1 MPTPS
6 SFGSGLGRISPGPV
20 AFQEVT
26 RDFGEV
32 RAVDQLSLTLEP
44 GEFVT
49 LLGPSGCGKTTSLRL
64 LAGFETPSSGRI
76 LLNGQEVQDWSPQR
90 RGFGMV
96 FQSYALFPHLD
107 VFENVAFGLR
117 TRGVTGPTL
126 RTQVEGALARV
137 DLAGYGTRAVQA
149 LSGGQQ
155 QRVALARALAIEPP
169 LLLLDEPLSNLDQA
183 LRFRTR
189 VELRALV
196 RELGITALFVTHDQE
211 EAFDLSDRIAVMRSG
226 HLLQVG
232 PPQAL
237 YLEPVDPFV
246 AGFMGR
252 VNTLKVRLEEGGVR
266 LPTGA
271 LWRLPELKRHRISA
285 NDREAQ
291 LLFRPESLRVRAP
304 MEAPEPGA
312 PEAPLRGQVV
322 DVRFRGVQT
331 VYLVKVEGLDD
342 PVEVVGPARGPRP
355 GEAVVLD
362 PVDWTRIHL
371 FSLDA

>member
-1 MPTPS
+1 MPEIQTPFKPS
-6 SFGSGLGRISPGPV
+6 NRPAPV
-20 AFQEVT
+20 TLDGVV
-26 RDFGEV
+26 RDFDGV
-32 RAVDQLSLTLEP
+32 RAVDHLSFTLAP

-49 LLGPSGCGKTTSLRL
+49 LLGPSGCGKTTSLRM
-64 LAGFETPSSGRI
+64 LAGFETPDQGRI
-76 LLNGQEVQDWSPQR
+76 LLGDVEIQNWSPQH

-117 TRGVTGPTL
+117 TRGISGPSL
-126 RTQVEGALARV
+126 RDAVLAALDRV
-137 DLAGYGTRAVQA
+137 DLTGYDKRPVQA

-189 VELRALV
+189 MELRRLV

-211 EAFDLSDRIAVMRSG
+211 EAFDLSDRIAVMRDG
-226 HLLQVG
+226 RLLQMG
-232 PPQAL
+232 PPDAL

-252 VNTLKVRLEEGGVR
+252 VNSFRVVLESGGLR

-271 LWRLPELKRHRISA
+271 RWPLPSRVPPLGPGRDA
-285 NDREAQ
+285 
-291 LLFRPESLRVRAP
+291 LLVVRPEALRFTQADEGSADATTLLQGLVT
-304 MEAPEPGA
+304 
-312 PEAPLRGQVV
+312 
-322 DVRFRGVQT
+322 DVRFRGAQT
-331 VYLVKVEGLDD
+331 LYLVTVAALDA
-342 PVEVVGPARGPRP
+342 PLEVLGPADGPRVGARVTLTP
-355 GEAVVLD
+355 AD
-362 PVDWTRIHL
+362 PARIHVYPL
-371 FSLDA
+371 LQEKA